1 MIPKPNGKLRHR
13 FSAIGIPTL
22 NDKIAQTVVKRILEP
37 ECEKFFSNQ
46 SFGFRPGRSVHHAL
60 IEVQRMMGIT

>member
-1 MIPKPNGKLRHR
+1 MIPKANGKLRPL
-13 FSAIGIPTL
+13 GIPTL

-37 ECEKFFSNQ
+37 ECERMFSNK